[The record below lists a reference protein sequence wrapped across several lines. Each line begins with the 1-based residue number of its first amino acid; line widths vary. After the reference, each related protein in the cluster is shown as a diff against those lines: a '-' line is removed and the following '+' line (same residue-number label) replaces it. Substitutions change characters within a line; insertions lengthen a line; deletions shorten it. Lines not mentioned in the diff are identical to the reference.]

1 MEVMSNEQMP
11 GGAVRKRAV
20 APVKKRPS
28 WSQVV
33 QGSHKAATPK
43 SHRRSTKRTEGSPPG
58 ITRSDVDGLKDG
70 TDGLKG
76 TPHSPKL
83 ESPRNR
89 IVYDKTTDKPIIK
102 YRHSIGIVLFRR
114 NPTTSG
120 VEVMCVRKRSTYA
133 YHSFVHAQY
142 KSTSDDCI
150 LALLNKMTPE
160 EKVDLLSLNFSQ
172 IWFRVWIYGTYRH
185 VFYASCAH
193 KFENNF
199 CADKGARLQ
208 RLIQESTSGEIV
220 WEIPKGRR
228 DPNED
233 QLDCAIRE
241 FQEETD
247 IGPSQ
252 YKFVTVGRNHL
263 MSFTHYDEGVS
274 YTNSYYIAVTDSEF
288 EPTINFRNKHQ
299 VAEVSAI
306 QWMSLSA
313 LEVLDSR
320 RLIINFVRPIM
331 KYLKKHKMV

>member
-1 MEVMSNEQMP
+1 MEVIPHEQMP
-11 GGAVRKRAV
+11 GGAVRKRVIAP
-20 APVKKRPS
+20 PVKKRPS

-33 QGSHKAATPK
+33 QGSHKATTPK
-43 SHRRSTKRTEGSPPG
+43 SHRRTTKRTEGSPPG
-58 ITRSDVDGLKDG
+58 ITKYDTQRDTQRDLQN
-70 TDGLKG
+70 T
-76 TPHSPKL
+76 
-83 ESPRNR
+83 ESPRKVADR
-89 IVYDKTTDKPIIK
+89 PIIK

-150 LALLNKMTPE
+150 LALLNKMTPD

-274 YTNSYYIAVTDSEF
+274 YTNSYYIAVTDSDF
-288 EPTINFRNKHQ
+288 EPAVNFRNKHQ

>member
-1 MEVMSNEQMP
+1 M
-11 GGAVRKRAV
+11 RKRAV
-20 APVKKRPS
+20 AAPVKKRPS

-43 SHRRSTKRTEGSPPG
+43 SHRRTTKRTDGSPPG
-58 ITRSDVDGLKDG
+58 LKYDSHNSHNSH
-70 TDGLKG
+70 DSHDSHDQLKC
-76 TPHSPKL
+76 TSPYNPKL
-83 ESPRNR
+83 ESPRK
-89 IVYDKTTDKPIIK
+89 VTDKPIIK

-114 NPTTSG
+114 NPTISG

-150 LALLNKMTPE
+150 LALLNKMTPD

-208 RLIQESTSGEIV
+208 RLIQESASGEIV

-247 IGPSQ
+247 IGPGQ

-274 YTNSYYIAVTDSEF
+274 YTNSYYIAVTDSDF
-288 EPTINFRNKHQ
+288 EPAVNFRNKHQ
-299 VAEVSAI
+299 VSEVSAI